1 MWDDIQDTSKAT
13 TQVYGHKNQVT
24 TIGLARNNA
33 RTAFYCHAS
42 VTHRLRLVVWRI
54 EVDHR

>member
-33 RTAFYCHAS
+33 RTAFYCYAS

-54 EVDHR
+54 VGG

>member
-24 TIGLARNNA
+24 TIGLALLSCFAELRPSSTHFP
-33 RTAFYCHAS
+33 TAYML
-42 VTHRLRLVVWRI
+42 VTTQTPSN
-54 EVDHR
+54 